1 MKARRTSARRRV
13 GVPDAASVRARRG
26 GVAVDEEQRRHL
38 IEDCAFFRADHFR
51 EAEPGG
57 YRNQDLQAAAA
68 AIDAA
73 IKLPRKGR
81 KR

>member
-1 MKARRTSARRRV
+1 MKARKTGARRRV
-13 GVPDAASVRARRG
+13 RPTDAAPARAPG
-26 GVAVDEEQRRHL
+26 EGVAVDEEERRHL

-57 YRNQDLQAAAA
+57 YRNQDLRAAAA

-73 IKLPRKGR
+73 IRRPRKGR